1 MFLLFFFFLVFFFF
15 VVYFIYLNLL
25 LYFVFFLCKGRLA
38 LQSNTQFSLCL
49 KFENNSSGKRK
60 SEEHWKIFL
69 DRIFLV
75 LADDQISDFSRH
87 HAVNVV
93 NPNLALCLAV
103 AVLLQ
108 QI

>member
-1 MFLLFFFFLVFFFF
+1 MYLLFVCFFSFFS
-15 VVYFIYLNLL
+15 LL

-49 KFENNSSGKRK
+49 KFEKNSSGKRK
-60 SEEHWKIFL
+60 SEEHWNIFL

-75 LADDQISDFSRH
+75 LAYDQISDFLRH
-87 HAVNVV
+87 HTVNIV
-93 NPNLALCLAV
+93 NRNLALCFAV